1 MNAHELERQATE
13 LGLHLPM
20 DAPAPRLIRAIQRRR
35 GQAACFGNDERFTC
49 TDYAC
54 EWRAE
59 CLKPIAEWL
68 RC

>member
-1 MNAHELERQATE
+1 MDAHELERQASA
-13 LGLHLPM
+13 LGLDFPLY
-20 DAPAPRLIRAIQRRR
+20 APVPRIIRAIQRRR
-35 GQAACFGNDERFTC
+35 GEAACFGNDERFAC
-49 TDYAC
+49 TDHDC